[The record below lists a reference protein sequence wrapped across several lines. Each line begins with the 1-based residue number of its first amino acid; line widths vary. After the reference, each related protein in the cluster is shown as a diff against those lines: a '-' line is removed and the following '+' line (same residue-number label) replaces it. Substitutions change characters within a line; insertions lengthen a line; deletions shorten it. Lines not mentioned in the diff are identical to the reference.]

1 MIAEYCISGGTRN
14 VKRTIFFIAFLS
26 LLAFCLASC
35 GSTYSLRTIQLTG
48 SSSNLQ
54 GIGATI
60 QLQALGTYSYG
71 PTKDLTNLVTYTI
84 IVDPDS
90 NLALDTT
97 GTFVTLPTPP
107 QTAMVSVTGLVT
119 AVDPAV
125 CAWEDVG
132 TATTPAWATT
142 GDYEVTATYRGV
154 TSQPF
159 FVAVAS
165 AAGPA
170 GPPAN
175 GACGPSATSN

>member
-14 VKRTIFFIAFLS
+14 VKRTIFFIACLS
-26 LLAFCLASC
+26 LLAVCLTSC
-35 GSTYSLRTIQLTG
+35 GSTDNLRTIQLTG

-60 QLQALGTYSYG
+60 QLQAQGTYAYG
-71 PTKDLTNLVTYTI
+71 PNRDLTNLVTYTI

-90 NLALDTT
+90 NLGLGAG
-97 GTFVTLPTPP
+97 GTLVTLPTPP

-125 CAWEDVG
+125 CAWVDVG

-142 GDYEVTATYRGV
+142 GQYEVTATYRGV

-165 AAGPA
+165 AAGPS

-175 GACGPSATSN
+175 GQCGPAAAQ

>member
-1 MIAEYCISGGTRN
+1 
-14 VKRTIFFIAFLS
+14 VKRILFCIAFLS
-26 LLAFCLASC
+26 LLAICLTSC
-35 GSTYSLRTIQLTG
+35 GAAYNLRTIQLSG

-54 GIGATI
+54 GIGSTI

-71 PTKDLTNLVTYTI
+71 PTKDLTNLVTYNI

-90 NLALDTT
+90 NLALDTN
-97 GTFVTLPTPP
+97 GNFVTLPTPP
-107 QTAMVSVTGLVT
+107 QTATVSVTGLVT

-142 GDYEVTATYRGV
+142 GEYEVTATYRGV

-165 AAGPA
+165 AAGPSA
-170 GPPAN
+170 APAN
-175 GACGPSATSN
+175 GQCGPAASTN

>member
-14 VKRTIFFIAFLS
+14 VKRTIFFIACLS
-26 LLAFCLASC
+26 LLAVCLTSC
-35 GSTYSLRTIQLTG
+35 GSTDNLRTIQLTG

-60 QLQALGTYSYG
+60 QLQAQGTYAYG
-71 PTKDLTNLVTYTI
+71 PNRDLTNLVTYTI

-90 NLALDTT
+90 NLGLGAG
-97 GTFVTLPTPP
+97 GTLVTLPTPP

-125 CAWEDVG
+125 CAWVDVG

-159 FVAVAS
+159 FIAVAS
-165 AAGPA
+165 AAGPS
-170 GPPAN
+170 GPPAD
-175 GACGPSATSN
+175 GQCGPSVAQ

>member
-14 VKRTIFFIAFLS
+14 VKRILFCIAFLS
-26 LLAFCLASC
+26 LLAICLTSC
-35 GSTYSLRTIQLTG
+35 GAAYNLRTIQLSG

-54 GIGATI
+54 GIGSTI

-71 PTKDLTNLVTYTI
+71 PTKDLTNLVTYNI

-90 NLALDTT
+90 NLALDTS

-125 CAWEDVG
+125 CAWEDLG

-142 GDYEVTATYRGV
+142 GEYEVTATYRGV

-165 AAGPA
+165 AAGPSGA
-170 GPPAN
+170 PAN
-175 GACGPSATSN
+175 GQCGPSVAQ

>member
-14 VKRTIFFIAFLS
+14 VKRTIFCIAFLS
-26 LLAFCLASC
+26 LLAVCLTSC
-35 GSTYSLRTIQLTG
+35 GSTYNLRTIQLTG
-48 SSSNLQ
+48 SASNLQ

-60 QLQALGTYSYG
+60 QLQAEGTYSYG
-71 PTKDLTNLVTYTI
+71 PNKDLTNLVTYTI

-90 NLALDTT
+90 NLALDTN

-125 CAWEDVG
+125 CAWEDLG

-142 GDYEVTATYRGV
+142 GEYEVTATYRGV

-159 FVAVAS
+159 FIAVAS
-165 AAGPA
+165 AAGPPA
-170 GPPAN
+170 APAN
-175 GACGPSATSN
+175 GQCGPTAAQ

>member
-1 MIAEYCISGGTRN
+1 M
-14 VKRTIFFIAFLS
+14 KRTILCIASLS
-26 LLAFCLASC
+26 LLAVCLTSC
-35 GSTYSLRTIQLTG
+35 GSTDNLRTIQLTG

-60 QLQALGTYSYG
+60 QLQAQGTYAYG
-71 PTKDLTNLVTYTI
+71 PNRDLTNLVTYTI

-90 NLALDTT
+90 NLALDTS

-142 GDYEVTATYRGV
+142 GEYEVTATYRGI

-165 AAGPA
+165 AAGPSGA
-170 GPPAN
+170 PAN
-175 GACGPSATSN
+175 GQCGPSVAQ